1 MEILLIVCSRGGEAK
16 TDDPHTK
23 NAQVS
28 TGLAQRQTAIT
39 ILQY

>member
-1 MEILLIVCSRGGEAK
+1 MEILLIVCSRGEAK